1 MDQFKAMRAFVRVV
15 DEGGFAHAARA
26 LDVAPAAVTRAIADL
41 EAHLGA
47 RLLTRTTRRHALTEI
62 GARYLER
69 ARSILAA
76 LEDAT
81 ALVNASATEVRG
93 RVRLRAGPSFAVHE
107 LARRLPRFHAAHP
120 QVTVEVTAT
129 AQVDEIDPTHD
140 ITIVTQREPLDG
152 DFVAHRL
159 ARTEIVA
166 CAAPSLLDRIG
177 RPRDP
182 AELAAHTFLMPA
194 NATLRALT
202 FVRGADGE
210 RATMTPARSAL
221 STSNHD
227 LNHAGALAG
236 LGIAGLPS
244 FLARR
249 DLEAGRL
256 ERVLPGWRL
265 FDMTIWACLPSR
277 KHVPASTRALLEFLR
292 GEFGGE
298 DRDPWQFDTQAAP
311 PAAQRAPRA
320 PLVPRALLGSLARM
334 ASPVPV

>member
-1 MDQFKAMRAFVRVV
+1 MDQFKAMRAFVRVI
-15 DEGGFAHAARA
+15 DEGGFANAARA
-26 LDVAPAAVTRAIADL
+26 LDVAPAAVTRAVADL

-62 GARYLER
+62 GGRYLER

-93 RVRLRAGPSFAVHE
+93 RVKLRAGPSFAVHE
-107 LARRLPRFHAAHP
+107 LGRRLPRFHAVHP

-129 AQVDEIDPTHD
+129 APVDDIDHTHD

-159 ARTEIVA
+159 ARTEIVV

-182 AELAAHTFLMPA
+182 AEMAAHTFLVPA
-194 NATLRALT
+194 SRAQALT
-202 FVRGADGE
+202 FVRTADGE
-210 RATMTPARSAL
+210 RATVTPARSAL

-244 FLARR
+244 FLARK

-256 ERVLPGWRL
+256 ERLLPGWRL

-292 GEFGGE
+292 DEFGGE
-298 DRDPWQFDTQAAP
+298 DRDPWAFDGKAAP
-311 PAAQRAPRA
+311 LAAPRA
-320 PLVPRALLGSLARM
+320 ARAPIVPRALLARM